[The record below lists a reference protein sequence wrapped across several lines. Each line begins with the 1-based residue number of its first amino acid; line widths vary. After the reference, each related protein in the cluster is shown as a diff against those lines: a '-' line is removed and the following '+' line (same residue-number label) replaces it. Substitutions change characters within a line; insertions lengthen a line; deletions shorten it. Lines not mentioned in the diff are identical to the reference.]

1 MDKVEFATSEWYEAL
16 LEEVRSAL
24 KDHPSPKNI
33 NFTLLE
39 RYTNEPEAMRLP
51 GGLGQGFLLSIVNGE
66 AELRPGA
73 KSEETA
79 DVVIAIE
86 WNTAKELASLP
97 HGDAFNVRMEHFLK
111 TGLVIL
117 EHGDL
122 AQGPLK
128 FERVHD
134 GICARTL

>member
-16 LEEVRSAL
+16 LQEVRSAL
-24 KDHPSPKNI
+24 RGHPSPESI

-39 RYTNEPEAMRLP
+39 RYTDEPEAMKLP
-51 GGLGQGFLLSIVNGE
+51 NGLGQGFLLSIVNGK

-86 WNTAKELASLP
+86 WNTARELASLP
-97 HGDAFNVRMEHFLK
+97 HGDVFDARMEHFLK

-122 AQGPLK
+122 GQGPLK
-128 FERVHD
+128 FEQVHD